1 MGSDPCSHNLP
12 LLLES
17 NVVTDKDTKKEQ
29 ERIIYGGDYA
39 TWFTESP
46 ENNNIPIAR
55 RHHELIYD
63 KEERAGDEVSLQWN
77 IDGNCGQCRFS
88 LVCR

>member
-17 NVVTDKDTKKEQ
+17 NVVTDKDTRKEQ

-39 TWFTESP
+39 TWYTESP

-55 RHHELIYD
+55 RHRELIYE
-63 KEERAGDEVSLQWN
+63 KEVRAGDEVSSTVEYRWKF
-77 IDGNCGQCRFS
+77 DQCRFS